1 MILVTGATG
10 TVGRAVVDRLLAT
23 GAQVRAVTRRPTE
36 ANLPPGVHVEYA
48 DLDDPASLADAFAGV
63 KQVFLLSGGPQ
74 IPTHDTNV
82 AEAAARAGV
91 AHVVKLSAGRAG
103 DPEATDPI
111 PGWHR
116 TGEQSIRD
124 SGVDWTFLRPV
135 GFMSNAL
142 MWASS
147 IRAQGAVFAP
157 YANGRVA
164 VIDPDDIAAVATTV
178 LTTPGHTGQTY
189 ELSGPEALSPADQ
202 VAVLADVV
210 GRPIRYVE
218 VDPAVARQAIM
229 DHGVTPDLADA
240 IMALRATALG
250 EFTAIVRPT
259 VTEITGRPATTFREW
274 VERNQ
279 EAFR

>member
-10 TVGRAVVDRLLAT
+10 TVGRAVVDRLLAA
-23 GAQVRAVTRRPTE
+23 GAHVHAVTRRPDA
-36 ANLPPGVHVEYA
+36 ANLPPQVDVGYA
-48 DLDDPASLADAFAGV
+48 DLDDPASLTDAFAGV
-63 KQVFLLSGGPQ
+63 KQVFLLSGGPR
-74 IPTHDTNV
+74 IPTHDANV

-91 AHVVKLSAGRAG
+91 AHVVKLSSGRAG
-103 DPEATDPI
+103 DPAATDPI

-124 SGVDWTFLRPV
+124 CGVDWTFLRPV

-142 MWASS
+142 MWAGS
-147 IRAQGAVFAP
+147 IRARGAVFAP

-178 LTTPGHTGQTY
+178 LTTPGHTGRTY

-202 VAVLADVV
+202 VAVLADVI

-218 VDPAVARQAIM
+218 VEPAAARQAIM
-229 DHGVTPDLADA
+229 DHGVPSEMADA

-250 EFTAIVRPT
+250 EFTATVRPT
-259 VTEITGRPATTFREW
+259 VTEVTGRPATTFREW
-274 VERNQ
+274 AERNQ
-279 EAFR
+279 DSFR

>member
-23 GAQVRAVTRRPTE
+23 GAQVRAVTRRPAG
-36 ANLPPGVHVEYA
+36 ANLPAGVDVGYA
-48 DLDDPASLADAFAGV
+48 DLDDPASLAEVFAGV

-74 IPTHDTNV
+74 IPAHDANV
-82 AEAAARAGV
+82 ADAAARAGV
-91 AHVVKLSAGRAG
+91 AHVAKLSSGRAG
-103 DPEATDPI
+103 DPTATDPI

-116 TGEQSIRD
+116 VGEQSIRD
-124 SGVDWTFLRPV
+124 CGVDWTFLRPV
-135 GFMSNAL
+135 GFMSNTL
-142 MWASS
+142 IWAAS

-178 LTTPGHTGQTY
+178 LTSPGHTGRTY

-202 VAVLADVV
+202 VEVLADVV

-229 DHGVTPDLADA
+229 DHGVASDMADA
-240 IMALRATALG
+240 IMALRATSLG
-250 EFTAIVRPT
+250 EFTAIIRPT
-259 VTEITGRPATTFREW
+259 VEEITGRPATTFREW
-274 VERNQ
+274 VERNR
-279 EAFR
+279 ESFR